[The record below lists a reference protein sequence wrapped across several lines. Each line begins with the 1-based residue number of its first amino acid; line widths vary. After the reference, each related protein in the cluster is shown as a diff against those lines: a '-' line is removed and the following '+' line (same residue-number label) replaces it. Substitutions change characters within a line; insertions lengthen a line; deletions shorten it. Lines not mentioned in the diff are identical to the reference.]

1 MPIFLQDVFQIM
13 GQLGVDIFKLLIDRL
28 PLLVYFC
35 ELLIVG
41 IAKSHIFMKEIQS
54 LIEFP
59 VMGFCD
65 CYHSNLNIK
74 LLSII
79 YFLVISS

>member
-1 MPIFLQDVFQIM
+1 MPVLLQDVLQIM
-13 GQLGVDIFKLLIDRL
+13 SQFGVYIFKLLIDRF
-28 PLLVYFC
+28 PLLVHFC

-79 YFLVISS
+79 